1 MLDPVQPLEYETGLL
16 DIANQG
22 VGGKTS
28 TYRHHNIWPNVYSH
42 FQASRGIETFS
53 NSKKGCK
60 KLRLLYP
67 SKCYNFPSILNSKL
81 RRGGSVSNE
90 HLIQSLFFSVLT

>member
-53 NSKKGCK
+53 KSKKGCK
-60 KLRLLYP
+60 KLRLFTLQ
-67 SKCYNFPSILNSKL
+67 NVITFLA
-81 RRGGSVSNE
+81 
-90 HLIQSLFFSVLT
+90 F